1 MFNGLLWT
9 YRVVVGLM
17 VGAVVFDFY
26 NSQTLNL
33 TVNLDPFIY
42 AVVLLTALAEP
53 AFWAVTHLCGGLL
66 MGVAAGGIWD
76 GLKMSFIL
84 GVGFAVAR
92 MWPYLLGAAVGVLMG
107 GGPGIYGY
115 GGLVLAFLLFML
127 DYAMSWFWKHAKP
140 DLTA

>member
-1 MFNGLLWT
+1 MLNGLLWT

-17 VGAVVFDFY
+17 VAAVVYDFY
-26 NSQTLNL
+26 NSQTMNL

-42 AVVLLTALAEP
+42 AVVLLAALAEP
-53 AFWAVTHLCGGLL
+53 AFWAFTHLCGGLL
-66 MGVAAGGIWD
+66 MGMAAGGIWD

-92 MWPYLLGAAVGVLMG
+92 MWPYVLGGAVGVLMG
-107 GGPGIYGY
+107 GGPNLYGY
-115 GGLVLAFLLFML
+115 GGLVLALLLFML
-127 DYAMSWFWKHAKP
+127 DQAMSWFWKHAKP